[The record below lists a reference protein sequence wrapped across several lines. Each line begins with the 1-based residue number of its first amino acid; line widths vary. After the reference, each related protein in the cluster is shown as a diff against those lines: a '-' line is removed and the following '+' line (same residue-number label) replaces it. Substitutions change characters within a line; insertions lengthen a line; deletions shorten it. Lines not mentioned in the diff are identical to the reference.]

1 MRIVFL
7 RNAEHALYAAQCW
20 PVDTTGLSPNGMVQ
34 SKRLF
39 SSLANTPIVAVYSS
53 PTVRAVETIRLLAED
68 RGLAIEQATAFKAL
82 DMGECTGMTYEKTRE
97 ITGSAAWAE
106 VLSNP
111 KPDMRY
117 FKNGETLD
125 ELANRAWRELERI
138 VEEHESEDDVVVIST
153 HEEVIGALLCK
164 MADMPLSWLWWW
176 GGRLRPPL
184 YASITEVL
192 WKNGKWKLIHFGCT
206 KHLEGS

>member
-1 MRIVFL
+1 VLARRHHRPF
-7 RNAEHALYAAQCW
+7 AQW
-20 PVDTTGLSPNGMVQ
+20 H
-34 SKRLF
+34 
-39 SSLANTPIVAVYSS
+39 TPIVAVYSS

-68 RGLAIEQATAFKAL
+68 RGLAIEQTTAFKAL

-97 ITGSAAWAE
+97 ITGFAAWAE

-111 KPDMRY
+111 KSDMRY

-164 MADMPLSWLWWW
+164 MADMPLSRLWWW

-192 WKNGKWKLIHFGCT
+192 WKNGKWRLIHFGCT